1 MELLERLED
10 ADYSQKSEAL
20 FLAKDEIAQLKSEV
34 QKLKMKNRN
43 LAENYDNLLKLYAE
57 QAEFIKR
64 YGEKK

>member
-10 ADYSQKSEAL
+10 ADYSQESEAL

-43 LAENYDNLLKLYAE
+43 LAENYDSLLKLYAE

-64 YGEKK
+64 YGKKK